1 MSAVQPHEPK
11 VPRFADDGTGAQ
23 MGFFDHLDELRSRLI
38 RVFVLLIL
46 MLIAASFFVSPLL
59 EYLIVPCDCKLTTLK
74 PTDSVVVYFRV
85 ALMSA
90 GIVVA
95 PYATLELLLFI
106 LPGLTGKERRI
117 VLTALPVIV
126 ILFLVGVLFAWF
138 ILIPTAIPFLQD
150 FMGSV
155 LEAEWTA
162 DNYIAFITSLLF
174 WMGVAFEMP
183 VVFFVLGRIGIIGP
197 GVLIR
202 NWRLAV
208 VLITIAAAL
217 ITPTVDP
224 FNMTLV
230 ILPLLGLYAF
240 SILMTAIAY
249 RRRLAAE
256 NA

>member
-1 MSAVQPHEPK
+1 MSALQSRDPNI
-11 VPRFADDGTGAQ
+11 PRFAEDGTGAQ
-23 MGFFDHLDELRSRLI
+23 MGFFDHLDELRVRFI
-38 RVFVLLIL
+38 RVFIVLIL
-46 MLIAASFFVSPLL
+46 VLIAASFFVQPLL
-59 EYLIVPCDCKLTTLK
+59 EYLIVPCDCELKTLK
-74 PTDSVVVYFRV
+74 PTDGVVVYFRV

-95 PYATLELLLFI
+95 PYATIELLLFI

-117 VLTALPVIV
+117 VMTALPVV
-126 ILFLVGVLFAWF
+126 TALFLVGVAFAWL

-150 FMGSV
+150 FMGDV

-183 VVFFVLGRIGIIGP
+183 VVFFVLARIGIIGP

-208 VLITIAAAL
+208 VLITIASAL

-230 ILPLLGLYAF
+230 ILPLLALYAF

-249 RRRLAAE
+249 RRRLSTDEA
-256 NA
+256 

>member
-1 MSAVQPHEPK
+1 MSALQSRDPNL
-11 VPRFADDGTGAQ
+11 PRFAEDGSGAQ
-23 MGFFDHLDELRSRLI
+23 MGFFDHLDELRARLI
-38 RVFVLLIL
+38 RVFLLLIL
-46 MLIAASFFVSPLL
+46 MIIAASFFVEPLL
-59 EYLIVPCDCKLTTLK
+59 EYLIEPCGCQLTTLK

-95 PYATLELLLFI
+95 PYATIELMLFI
-106 LPGLTGKERRI
+106 LPGLTANERRY
-117 VLTALPVIV
+117 VLTAMPVV
-126 ILFLVGVLFAWF
+126 AILFLVGVAFAWL
-138 ILIPTAIPFLQD
+138 ILIPTAIPFLQE

-183 VVFFVLGRIGIIGP
+183 IVFFVLARIGLIGP

-249 RRRLAAE
+249 KRRLTSE
-256 NA
+256 ES